1 MFRPNI
7 HSLIKEM
14 CWLIKID
21 KKEYLDAMSISPS
34 SSKQIFMLIKNA
46 LASDFQNREL
56 IIKCIDYSY
65 YYE

>member
-1 MFRPNI
+1 
-7 HSLIKEM
+7 M